1 MCRKLYPNVLDQEAI
16 VHLRA
21 ARVPIFQH
29 SLVEMSLRFLCTLA
43 VLEIFGFNFNV
54 FAEEHLC
61 RAVSV
66 KDTCAEK
73 VADLKQPEKLM
84 AQLLWGM
91 GAVDFH
97 PHENTKKALLGET
110 NNMDIINKM
119 EKTKPKYDP
128 NYKPIPVE
136 LGPLVLT
143 CANDRDVFPNT
154 CSGYRPIEVFT
165 VKKALQQ
172 AQSEQM
178 VHERALGD
186 MGDMG
191 DMGDPL
197 DPLEYLRKYRDQ
209 EAQELKDKG
218 FSSEILTYGMAWYF
232 FSEYDAETNVTKD
245 VMKGVFS
252 IGGGAGLCEKDY
264 KINGTGCFGMQET
277 SRPAVDPPKPPALPD
292 SVHPQLPEL
301 KAKKPPGSDS
311 GSSGGGGGVIIAI
324 VVVILLLIGAGGF
337 LYVRQKKIDAA
348 HGAREVELS

>member
-1 MCRKLYPNVLDQEAI
+1 M
-16 VHLRA
+16 
-21 ARVPIFQH
+21 
-29 SLVEMSLRFLCTLA
+29 
-43 VLEIFGFNFNV
+43 
-54 FAEEHLC
+54 
-61 RAVSV
+61 

-73 VADLKQPEKLM
+73 AADLKQPEKLM

-91 GAVDFH
+91 GAVEFT
-97 PHENTKKALLGET
+97 PHENTKKVFVGDAR
-110 NNMDIINKM
+110 NMDIWNEM
-119 EKTKPKYDP
+119 EKTKPKLDP
-128 NYKPIPVE
+128 NYFPLPVQVG
-136 LGPLVLT
+136 LLVLT

-154 CSGYRPIEVFT
+154 CSGYRDIELFT
-165 VKKALQQ
+165 AKKALRQ

-191 DMGDPL
+191 DPL
-197 DPLEYLRKYRDQ
+197 DPNEYLRKYRDQ
-209 EAQELKDKG
+209 EAQEYKDKG
-218 FSSEILTYGMAWYF
+218 FSSEIFTYGMAWYF
-232 FSEYDAETNVTKD
+232 FSEYDAETNQTKD

-252 IGGGAGLCEKDY
+252 IAGGGGLCEKDY
-264 KINGTGCFGMQET
+264 KINGTGCFGMQEA
-277 SRPAVDPPKPPALPD
+277 SRPAVDPPKPPTLPD
-292 SVHPQLPEL
+292 SVQPPLPEL

>member
-1 MCRKLYPNVLDQEAI
+1 M
-16 VHLRA
+16 
-21 ARVPIFQH
+21 
-29 SLVEMSLRFLCTLA
+29 
-43 VLEIFGFNFNV
+43 
-54 FAEEHLC
+54 
-61 RAVSV
+61 

-73 VADLKQPEKLM
+73 AADLKQPEKLM

-91 GAVDFH
+91 GAVEFN
-97 PHENTKKALLGET
+97 PHEDTKKVLLGET
-110 NNMDIINKM
+110 NNMDIIHEM
-119 EKTKPKYDP
+119 EKTKPMPKLDP
-128 NYKPIPVE
+128 NYKPLPVE
-136 LGPLVLT
+136 LGFLVLN

-165 VKKALQQ
+165 VKKALRQ

-186 MGDMG
+186 MGDM
-191 DMGDPL
+191 DLDPL
-197 DPLEYLRKYRDQ
+197 DYLRKYRDQ
-209 EAQELKDKG
+209 EAQEYKDKG

-232 FSEYDAETNVTKD
+232 FSEYDAETNQTKD

-292 SVHPQLPEL
+292 SVHPSLPEL